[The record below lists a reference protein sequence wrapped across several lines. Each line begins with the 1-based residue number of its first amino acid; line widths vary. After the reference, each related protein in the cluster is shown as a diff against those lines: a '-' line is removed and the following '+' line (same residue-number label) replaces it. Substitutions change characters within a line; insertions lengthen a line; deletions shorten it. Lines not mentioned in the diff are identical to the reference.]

1 MQRAI
6 EFKQQYPWALA
17 YPFVDV
23 NVFHNMTDFRPYY
36 YNTADGSGYV
46 VKSEDQGN
54 EVILENQYQALAN
67 QICGIMSERC
77 IDRGKIQCG
86 YSYYGIRRC
95 PYLLDGICDGHVDRN
110 SNLPGIEMD
119 MQGNIVNGCAFDVFL
134 SLIGVRV
141 KDLTVSDISQK
152 IDPQVLVEMVN
163 KYCK

>member
-110 SNLPGIEMD
+110 
-119 MQGNIVNGCAFDVFL
+119 AFIITPYAFL
-134 SLIGVRV
+134 SLRHV
-141 KDLTVSDISQK
+141 VSI
-152 IDPQVLVEMVN
+152 
-163 KYCK
+163 